1 MPMFKTIRFA
11 ALVAGAT
18 VMAAPAYAQSSPVLG
33 SWDTES
39 VTDFGTFK
47 AELTIAESGG
57 AYTVAMVDAPQTGPD
72 GQPAP
77 AMASTISDVAVDGS
91 SFSFTRTIDFQG
103 QAIVLA
109 YTGTVDGDALDA
121 TANSDFG
128 AIPVKG
134 TRKP

>member
-1 MPMFKTIRFA
+1 MFNKTVFA
-11 ALVAGAT
+11 ALIASAT
-18 VMAAPAYAQSSPVLG
+18 VMAAPANAQSSPAVG

-47 AELTIAESGG
+47 ATLIIAESGG
-57 AYTVAMVDAPQTGPD
+57 AYSVQMVDAPQAGPD

-77 AMASTISDVAVDGS
+77 AMASTISDVAVNGTN
-91 SFSFTRTIDFQG
+91 FSFKRTIDFQG
-103 QAIVLA
+103 QPIVLN
-109 YTGTVDGDALDA
+109 YTGTVDGNALTA

-134 TRKP
+134 TRK